1 MDWRNSKGYPDPT
14 AAKALARVVSE
25 EKAKAKERRSLVY
38 ICSPFADDIDYNTSR
53 ARGYCRFAISEGCVP
68 LAPHL
73 HFPQFLDEDDKE
85 SRELGLSCALVLLT
99 KCDALWVFGGKV
111 SSGMA
116 QEISKAES
124 LGIPVRYFTER
135 CKEVA
140 RDENSRR

>member
-1 MDWRNSKGYPDPT
+1 MEWRNSKGYPDPT
-14 AAKALARVVSE
+14 AAVALARVTSE

-38 ICSPFADDIDYNTSR
+38 ICSPFAGDIDYNTSR
-53 ARGYCRFAISEGCVP
+53 TRGYCRFAISEGCIP

-85 SRELGLSCALVLLT
+85 SRELGLSFALALLT
-99 KCDALWVFGGKV
+99 RCDALWVFGGKA

-124 LGIPVRYFTER
+124 LGIPVRYFNER

-140 RDENSRR
+140 LDENSRR